1 MPAALLLCLVALLLS
16 PCGVLSAP
24 GDSISNGSGVQ
35 VKEAEFI
42 VKLRATADQTSLGE
56 LQNTARL
63 TLTPMRTFNR
73 VLNGFALR

>member
-16 PCGVLSAP
+16 PCDVLSAP
-24 GDSISNGSGVQ
+24 GDSISNGSGAQ

-56 LQNTARL
+56 LQNTSRL
-63 TLTPMRTFNR
+63 QLAPMRTFNR
-73 VLNGFALR
+73 VMNGFALR